1 MSYAGPVSRAKRA
14 SAAESNRPADPRNK
28 GSQARLPVPPPA
40 HRAASYT
47 DDHRPTFIFAAGII
61 VGMAVGAGVAL
72 MFAPQPGA
80 ETRRALGR
88 SSRRAAQRGH
98 DAWDDLRDEISRAV
112 RRRRR
117 AFRARREAMNDPA
130 SLD

>member
-14 SAAESNRPADPRNK
+14 SAAASNRTADPRNK
-28 GSQARLPVPPPA
+28 GSKPRPIAPPPA
-40 HRAASYT
+40 SRAPSYS
-47 DDHRPTFIFAAGII
+47 DDHRPTFVFAAGIL

-72 MFAPQPGA
+72 MFAPQPGS

-98 DAWDDLRDEISRAV
+98 DVWDDLRDELSRAV

-117 AFRARREAMNDPA
+117 AFRARREAMNDPE
-130 SLD
+130 SLG